1 MTEADKL
8 LALIASAIGAA
19 VLFYHFIG
27 PLPVL
32 AH

>member
-8 LALIASAIGAA
+8 FIVVSTAAIAALI
-19 VLFYHFIG
+19 FYRLIG

-32 AH
+32 AG